1 MEEIVN
7 KLKMSLTEKSPSLLL
22 GAGFSFGAQN
32 GKNEDLP
39 VGAGLLEKLYDEL
52 YVNNPPSTVIF
63 EEDNDA
69 AISYKEMDNY
79 MKVII
84 DEFIRYVISNG
95 MEKSIQLL
103 LLHDFGQ
110 LQDGCED
117 EYKIENLDI
126 F

>member
-1 MEEIVN
+1 MDM
-7 KLKMSLTEKSPSLLL
+7 KMKYCQKTGTILS
-22 GAGFSFGAQN
+22 
-32 GKNEDLP
+32 
-39 VGAGLLEKLYDEL
+39 
-52 YVNNPPSTVIF
+52 
-63 EEDNDA
+63 NDA
-69 AISYKEMDNY
+69 IEYMVNHIIAIPRDTMDNY

-103 LLHDFGQ
+103 LLHGFGQ
-110 LQDGCED
+110 LQDGYED

>member
-1 MEEIVN
+1 MSEGEKEIKAIIEN
-7 KLKMSLTEKSPSLLL
+7 SAFSRGLIYSLHTYMDMKMKYCQKTGTILS
-22 GAGFSFGAQN
+22 
-32 GKNEDLP
+32 
-39 VGAGLLEKLYDEL
+39 
-52 YVNNPPSTVIF
+52 
-63 EEDNDA
+63 NDA
-69 AISYKEMDNY
+69 IEYMVNHIIAIPRDTMDNY

>member
-69 AISYKEMDNY
+69 AISYKESGKLKDICSLLAQEGRRAERDE
-79 MKVII
+79 VIT
-84 DEFIRYVISNG
+84 DCFLGAHV
-95 MEKSIQLL
+95 
-103 LLHDFGQ
+103 
-110 LQDGCED
+110 DGT
-117 EYKIENLDI
+117 NS
-126 F
+126 